1 MFGAIVSRTFI
12 MITLGNSST
21 FPKPFHVQRREYE
34 FWTGHPPNFS
44 SAPGLWEE
52 EYLDNLAECKG
63 GPIVTPRR

>member
-12 MITLGNSST
+12 RITLWKLEH
-21 FPKPFHVQRREYE
+21 FPKPFQVQRREYE
-34 FWTGHPPNFS
+34 ILDRP
-44 SAPGLWEE
+44 SAQLLECSRLWEE